1 MAIEVKE
8 GKHTYWV
15 DGEGLKV
22 PLKHIHEED
31 KIRDKVVTELIKQAK
46 ELQKYTIAAKREMEA
61 KLLDYLGE
69 SANREGEEWVG
80 GTCIMDF
87 SATKQVIIRVSKRWT
102 FDERLQIAKQ
112 KIDKCIQNWS
122 GNANSKLVA
131 LVNRAFK
138 VDQKGEVDARQIIG
152 LRTLKI
158 DDDLWNEAMKLIA
171 DSQKVQGT
179 KTYFYFQEADETG
192 KLKTIVLDFSA
203 L

>member
-158 DDDLWNEAMKLIA
+158 DDDLWNGKAISAKTPVTLIGEVDIDHKPA
-171 DSQKVQGT
+171 KRIEIDVDQVH
-179 KTYFYFQEADETG
+179 F
-192 KLKTIVLDFSA
+192 
-203 L
+203 